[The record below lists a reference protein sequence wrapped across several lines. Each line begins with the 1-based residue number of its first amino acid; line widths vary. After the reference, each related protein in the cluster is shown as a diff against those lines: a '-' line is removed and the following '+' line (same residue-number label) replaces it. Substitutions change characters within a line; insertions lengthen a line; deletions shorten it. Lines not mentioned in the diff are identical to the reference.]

1 MSFWRRSRSCLLAWL
16 VARAAARAA
25 PNATRA
31 ARALAAPAARGKGGK
46 AGGGKGGGG
55 GRRGAEPG
63 FLVIGVQKCGT
74 STLAA
79 HMTEHPQVLPP
90 TKKELLFFNGHD
102 HVPSPKKPWHC
113 DPPPDA

>member
-46 AGGGKGGGG
+46 AGG